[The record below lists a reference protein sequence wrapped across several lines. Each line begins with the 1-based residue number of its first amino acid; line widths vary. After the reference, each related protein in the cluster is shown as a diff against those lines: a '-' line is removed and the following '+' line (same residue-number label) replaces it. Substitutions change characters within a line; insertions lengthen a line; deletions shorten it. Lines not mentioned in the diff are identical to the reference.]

1 LPFFTKTL
9 ILNKLELGHHRL
21 KKKEKCKSVLEKQLF
36 LVALFRENIVGFDS
50 LENGG
55 SIDFLFVHK
64 D

>member
-1 LPFFTKTL
+1 
-9 ILNKLELGHHRL
+9 
-21 KKKEKCKSVLEKQLF
+21 LEKQLF

-64 D
+64 DYLIKKTANKNFIKLKLMENKLGSKN

>member
-1 LPFFTKTL
+1 MQICFGKAIIFS
-9 ILNKLELGHHRL
+9 R
-21 KKKEKCKSVLEKQLF
+21 
-36 LVALFRENIVGFDS
+36 ALFRENIVGFDS